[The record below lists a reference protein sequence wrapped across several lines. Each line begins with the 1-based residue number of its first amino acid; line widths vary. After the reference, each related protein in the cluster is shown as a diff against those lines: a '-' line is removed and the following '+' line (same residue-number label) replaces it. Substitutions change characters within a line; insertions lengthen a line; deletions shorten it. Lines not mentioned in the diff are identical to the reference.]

1 MPHTDG
7 IPPLDPLRP
16 AVHNRRVME
25 PVPDEPALSFEV
37 ALARLEK
44 IVHRLEAGEATLE
57 ESIDLYTEGQR
68 LKAHCE
74 DKLAGATAR
83 IEAIVVGGDGRAV
96 GVTPFDAG

>member
-1 MPHTDG
+1 MIDSSS
-7 IPPLDPLRP
+7 
-16 AVHNRRVME
+16 
-25 PVPDEPALSFEV
+25 DEPLSFEV

-44 IVHRLEAGEATLE
+44 IVHRLEAGDATLE

-68 LKAHCE
+68 LKQQCE

-83 IEAIVVGGDGRAV
+83 IEAIVVGADGRAA